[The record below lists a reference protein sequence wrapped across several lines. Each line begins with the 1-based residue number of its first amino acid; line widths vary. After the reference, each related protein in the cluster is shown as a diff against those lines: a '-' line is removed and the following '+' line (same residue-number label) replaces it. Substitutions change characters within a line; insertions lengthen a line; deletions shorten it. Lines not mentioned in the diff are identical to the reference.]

1 MAEAKQKSPLDEF
14 DGGVTALFVGAPG
27 SGKSDMLGSIG
38 EIVPAS
44 EVVLLCPKPNEANS
58 AKYRQYGFKAEVFR
72 DHMWRP
78 EAGKWEADGYSRLI
92 NRLYALYED
101 TEKSVI
107 ILDPLTDAVTLA
119 AHQILKAEQAATP
132 AHLRDKLGYYS
143 SMKARLKD
151 LVTTLTGLA
160 SPDLPRPK
168 HVFVSV
174 HAQPAKEDD
183 IKGNAT
189 AEKEA
194 KGITYFGD
202 VMPSLEGSYRQEI
215 AAEFDIV
222 GYTTVKHST
231 EQIREVG
238 KPMRMER
245 RTQYLVQ
252 LTPDNERHA
261 KVRLARGL
269 EKEMENN
276 LPALLRAVL
285 AAEKVGAA

>member
-1 MAEAKQKSPLDEF
+1 MAEKNVLEGF
-14 DGGVTALFVGAPG
+14 NGGVTGLFIGPPG
-27 SGKSDMLGSIG
+27 TGKSELLGSIG

-44 EVVLLCPKPNEANS
+44 EVVLICPKPREANS
-58 AKYRQYGFKAEVFR
+58 GRYRQFGFEAEIFR
-72 DHMWRP
+72 DHKWRP
-78 EAGKWEADGYSRLI
+78 EANLWEADGYSRLL
-92 NRLYALYED
+92 NRLYTLYDD
-101 TEKSVI
+101 TEKSVV

-132 AHLRDKLGYYS
+132 AQLRDKLGYYS

-160 SPDLPRPK
+160 SADLPRPK
-168 HVFVSV
+168 HVFVAI

-194 KGITYFGD
+194 KGISYFGD
-202 VMPSLEGSYRQEI
+202 VMPSMEGSYRQEV
-215 AAEFDIV
+215 AGEFDIV
-222 GYTTVKHST
+222 GYTTVRH
-231 EQIREVG
+231 EVVREGAKVR
-238 KPMRMER
+238 KETR
-245 RTQYLVQ
+245 YLVQ

-261 KVRLARGL
+261 KVGLARGL

-285 AAEKVGAA
+285 AAESA